1 MRVVCLSERRASLQ
15 TPCSQGMPLAAGRGG
30 EREREREKEREKERE
45 RERERQ
51 TRERERERKTRKRE
65 RERER
70 ENGGHKA
77 RVNTVCRRLRS
88 RCKDCGGTS
97 IYEHNRQRGQC
108 SLWDACCRV
117 PQRASDLCVYVL
129 PLQ

>member
-1 MRVVCLSERRASLQ
+1 
-15 TPCSQGMPLAAGRGG
+15 MPLAAGRGG
-30 EREREREKEREKERE
+30 ERERERKRERKKEKEREKDKRE
-45 RERERQ
+45 REREKEK
-51 TRERERERKTRKRE
+51 RERE